1 MLLPK
6 DIIEKLY
13 YYHVDYYNGICTDK
27 ITVVYQGWL
36 FKKTKKFNFTRQ
48 SKASKDGKFTTHTMT
63 DECHELITQLHDV
76 MKENLKEENLKE
88 ENLKKDENEE

>member
-13 YYHVDYYNGICTDK
+13 YYHNDYNSGLCYDT

-36 FKKTKKFNFTRQ
+36 FKKTKKFKFTRQ
-48 SKASKDGKFTTHTMT
+48 SKASDDGKYTTYTMT
-63 DECHELITQLHDV
+63 DECHELLTQLHNT
-76 MKENLKEENLKE
+76 MKENLK
-88 ENLKKDENEE
+88 KDDLDDYKNENEE